1 MSPRRIA
8 PARRWS
14 VCTTCGRRSI
24 FSRCSK
30 RLPRGNDEV
39 LSAQCPVLRR
49 HYKAP
54 STEHRRGHAVNW
66 YERLLSLQF
75 TWRDAV
81 DVIVVAFIIYSI
93 LALIRGTRAM
103 QIAIGLAVL
112 VSTFFVARAFDL
124 PALEAISRE
133 ILFYLP
139 FAIIVLFQHE
149 IRRALAR
156 MGSNPLL
163 AFLTRGRTA
172 TQFEPV
178 VRAVE
183 ILSEKHFGALLAIER
198 AQSLRMVA
206 ETAKPIDALISTEL
220 LVSIFTPGGPL
231 HDGAVIIRGNRVI
244 AAGAFLPLTAS
255 TDPKLGHGTRHRA
268 ALGLS
273 EESDALVIVV
283 SEENGSVAV
292 AREGALTENLDAQA
306 LTRLLEAR

>member
-1 MSPRRIA
+1 
-8 PARRWS
+8 
-14 VCTTCGRRSI
+14 
-24 FSRCSK
+24 
-30 RLPRGNDEV
+30 
-39 LSAQCPVLRR
+39 
-49 HYKAP
+49 
-54 STEHRRGHAVNW
+54 VNW
-66 YERLLSLQF
+66 YDRLLSLQF

-81 DVIVVAFIIYSI
+81 DVIVVAFILYNI

-103 QIAIGLAVL
+103 QVSIGLAVL
-112 VSTFFVARAFDL
+112 ASTFFVARAFDL

-163 AFLTRGRTA
+163 AFFTRGGSGTH
-172 TQFEPV
+172 FEPV

-183 ILSEKHFGALLAIER
+183 ILSEKRFGALLAIER
-198 AQSLRMVA
+198 TQSLRMYA
-206 ETAKPIDALISTEL
+206 EAAKPIDASISTEL
-220 LVSIFTPGGPL
+220 LISIFTPPGPL

-255 TDPKLGHGTRHRA
+255 PDPRLAHGTRHRA

-273 EESDALVIVV
+273 EDSDAMVIVV
-283 SEENGSVAV
+283 SEENGSIAI
-292 AREGALTENLDAQA
+292 ASEGSLRENLDTQT
-306 LTRLLEAR
+306 LTRLLETR